1 MANIISPEGMLGAS
15 GGEPY
20 LTKEDKADLHNA
32 QTPFW
37 VVAAVAEQE
46 GNFGVQ
52 TIFTIR
58 AKGLEPSKLAF
69 SASQSRINQ
78 ARQMIAALA
87 TDPAGEGAVGPVYL
101 GRWAANGKS
110 GWQLTYQPGEVF
122 AIPATQSESMQ
133 AATTQRVAAA
143 TADLGDSDV
152 PY

>member
-15 GGEPY
+15 GGEPF

-37 VVAAVAEQE
+37 VVGAIAEQE

-87 TDPAGEGAVGPVYL
+87 TDPAGEGAV
-101 GRWAANGKS
+101 
-110 GWQLTYQPGEVF
+110 
-122 AIPATQSESMQ
+122 
-133 AATTQRVAAA
+133 ATTSGTTARGRLAAGSA
-143 TADLGDSDV
+143 MASSMAWLASRSAWAFWARGTHS
-152 PY
+152 

>member
-1 MANIISPEGMLGAS
+1 MANIISPEGMLGAT
-15 GGEPY
+15 GGEPF

-37 VVAAVAEQE
+37 VVGAIAEQE

-87 TDPAGEGAVGPVYL
+87 TDPTGEGAVGPVYL

-122 AIPATQSESMQ
+122 AIPATQSATVQ
-133 AATTQRVAAA
+133 AATTQRVAAVS
-143 TADLGDSDV
+143 ADLDESDI
-152 PY
+152 PF